1 MSVRIGLLGES
12 GAAAVEFALAV
23 PILALLMT
31 GGFDFGRA
39 LYEQHRLTGAARA
52 GAQYAIQS
60 STTWGDTTDIIAAV
74 RGDANDTASSL
85 TVTTSQCTCPS
96 GTLCSS
102 AATCTGSTVA
112 GTYVKVS
119 VSESYATVVNY
130 PFVTSPF
137 TLSSQALVRVQ

>member
-1 MSVRIGLLGES
+1 MSMRIGFLGNS

-39 LYEQHRLTGAARA
+39 LFEQHRLTGAARA
-52 GAQYAIQS
+52 GAQYAIQA
-60 STTWGDTTDIIAAV
+60 STTWSDTTNIIAAV
-74 RGDANDTASSL
+74 RGDANDSANSL
-85 TVTTSQCTCPS
+85 TVTTSQCTCPG
-96 GTLCSS
+96 GTLCAST
-102 AATCTGSTVA
+102 ATCTGSTVA

-119 VSESYATVVNY
+119 VSESYTTLVNY

-137 TLSSQALVRVQ
+137 ILSSQAIVRVQ